1 MAIFGSGVCLMSIT
15 FNQNDKV
22 KYASAKFA
30 LNFIKDGM
38 KIGLGTG
45 STASWFVV
53 LLGDLI
59 RSKGINISSVSTSK
73 FTKKLA
79 ESVGIEV
86 LNLDELINLDLTVD
100 GTDEFD
106 DKLNLI
112 KGGGGALLQEKI
124 VASASSEMIV
134 IADES
139 KCVDK
144 LGNFPLPIE
153 VVPFGVQS
161 TKALIDQLLYSLGY
175 SEALGVIRS
184 KNDNVFITDESNN
197 IIDYKLSKIE
207 DAEELSN
214 KLNSLPGVVENGIF
228 VNLCSKVIVA
238 EPNGNIVLHTLGGKV
253 SDFQNLDIN
262 EMNSLYAKIL
272 EIQNEI

>member
-1 MAIFGSGVCLMSIT
+1 MFGSGVCLMSIT

-59 RSKGINISSVSTSK
+59 RSKGINISSVSTSE

-139 KCVDK
+139 KCVEK

-207 DAEELSN
+207 DANELSN

-253 SDFQNLDIN
+253 FDFQNLEIN
-262 EMNSLYAKIL
+262 EMNSLNAKIL

>member
-1 MAIFGSGVCLMSIT
+1 MVIFGSGVCLMSIT

-139 KCVDK
+139 KCVEK

-175 SEALGVIRS
+175 SEALGAIRS

-207 DAEELSN
+207 DANELSN

-253 SDFQNLDIN
+253 FDFQNLEIN
-262 EMNSLYAKIL
+262 EMNSLNAKIL